1 MISGSS
7 SIIIEPPNTLALGF
21 PSFNNSSSISSLVV
35 PILFGMNLISTT
47 ISSPKED
54 SAEAAAKY
62 ICPGIE
68 SLTK

>member
-1 MISGSS
+1 MI
-7 SIIIEPPNTLALGF
+7 IDPPNTLALGF
-21 PSFNNSSSISSLVV
+21 PSFNNNSSILSLVV
-35 PILFGMNLISTT
+35 PILFDMNLISTR